1 MLGTGLE
8 SVIARDKIE
17 NGLLDRVSLVLNEGD
32 AGGSLTWEN
41 GNLLG
46 KGRLLSASATTANF
60 LNPSEDLGY
69 QLTYRH
75 PDLKGLDDPKRTEF
89 NATVFNT
96 RNASAVFSPGLQNA
110 L

>member
-1 MLGTGLE
+1 M
-8 SVIARDKIE
+8 
-17 NGLLDRVSLVLNEGD
+17 
-32 AGGSLTWEN
+32 TWEN

-96 RNASAVFSPGLQNA
+96 RNASAVFSPGLQNPP
-110 L
+110 